1 MKKIQCLI
9 QNGNT
14 SQVVILEQNLEDKTE
29 IKEGN
34 FVTLEPVDDWL
45 LAKTDNYGD
54 DPKKLWKIKKIY
66 PGRMNMQEPD
76 CNCSKCN
83 MGEAWL

>member
-29 IKEGN
+29 GN
-34 FVTLEPVDDWL
+34 
-45 LAKTDNYGD
+45 Y
-54 DPKKLWKIKKIY
+54 IHYY
-66 PGRMNMQEPD
+66 PNQGNR
-76 CNCSKCN
+76 C
-83 MGEAWL
+83 

>member
-29 IKEGN
+29 GK
-34 FVTLEPVDDWL
+34 DD
-45 LAKTDNYGD
+45 AYG
-54 DPKKLWKIKKIY
+54 
-66 PGRMNMQEPD
+66 R
-76 CNCSKCN
+76 C
-83 MGEAWL
+83 